1 MGIQLY
7 IKNKYNERITF
18 TYKEWTFLKINLI
31 KSSIK
36 FIEDLIIINSIE
48 NNKDKIF
55 NDDLNNIIQKY
66 YEINETGEFNINI
79 FINNLSLEE
88 IDTLIY
94 FDLGGL
100 YFFINKNDCDAFYS
114 VGNSVDIIK
123 MFDVI
128 TSKINNDLESMVHKL
143 KNLFNES
150 IHTSKIIIIY

>member
-7 IKNKYNERITF
+7 LKGKHKERITF
-18 TYKEWTFLKINLI
+18 TYTEWTFLKINLI
-31 KSSIK
+31 KSAIK
-36 FIEDLIIINSIE
+36 FIEELIITNSIE
-48 NNKDKIF
+48 NKDKIF

-79 FINNLSLEE
+79 FINNLTLEE
-88 IDTLIY
+88 IDTLIF

-123 MFDVI
+123 MLDVI
-128 TSKINNDLESMVHKL
+128 ADKFNNDLQFIVNQL

-150 IHTSKIIIIY
+150 ISTSKIIIIY